1 MRIREVLS
9 KSLVFRCR
17 KFLARTPTISVLPL
31 GDLYH
36 PLFNVSN
43 VFCAIKKDRVIGV
56 GSVYRAF
63 STPSVVLSDCSTET
77 KRVLIRKAMSKVSDD
92 FITLCTPEETDLFR
106 EQATIL
112 HRHDEHQMTTYV
124 PRPAERTSIRPIRVK
139 SDELEQL
146 NRFYVEHKA
155 EAWAPI
161 QFEAGPYY
169 CVKYNGNIV
178 SAAGVHV
185 VTPKIA
191 QLGNIITD
199 VAYRNRGFGTA
210 CTSALATHLAS
221 RGRIISLFVRVENAT
236 AVHIYEKLGF
246 TRTRD
251 IRFLVLRKNT

>member
-1 MRIREVLS
+1 VL
-9 KSLVFRCR
+9 RCR
-17 KFLARTPTISVLPL
+17 KFLARNPTTGVLPL

-43 VFCAIKKDRVIGV
+43 VFCATEQSRVIGV

-63 STPSVVLSDCSTET
+63 STPSVVLSDSSTET
-77 KRVLIRKAMSKVSDD
+77 KRALIRKAMSRVSDD

-112 HRHDEHQMTTYV
+112 HRHDEHQMTTNR

-139 SDELEQL
+139 RNELEQL
-146 NRFYVEHKA
+146 DRFYVEHKA

-161 QFEAGPYY
+161 QFETGPYY
-169 CVKYNGNIV
+169 CAKHNGNIV
-178 SAAGVHV
+178 SAAGVHI

-199 VAYRNRGFGTA
+199 EAYRNRGFGTA
-210 CTSALATHLAS
+210 CTSVLATHLAS

-236 AVHIYEKLGF
+236 AVHVYEKLGF

-251 IRFLVLRKNT
+251 ISFLVMRKKT